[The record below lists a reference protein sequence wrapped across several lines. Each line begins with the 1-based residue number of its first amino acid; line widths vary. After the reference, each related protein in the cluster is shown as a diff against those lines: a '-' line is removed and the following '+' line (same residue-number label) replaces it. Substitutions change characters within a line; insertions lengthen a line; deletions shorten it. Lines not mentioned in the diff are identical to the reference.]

1 MALAT
6 AAKALGIEG
15 DVNWHPDRAVWL
27 TDEPR
32 RCLSIVEERVI
43 GSSLRYLSQTS
54 SRR

>member
-32 RCLSIVEERVI
+32 RCLDRRERVI